1 MIRNAEKNGDS
12 NIHRNETTKTM
23 HMKNPVHENGTAMLP
38 PADLEFEIKQLK
50 DALVVERER
59 TLRAHADFKN
69 YRRRIEHDGSTII
82 DSETRKIFLLLLD
95 IVDDLEKALKW
106 IHSEEPVVASG
117 IRMIHHKLLSLL
129 ESFAVIPFES
139 VGEPFDHDLHE
150 AVAIEKDTDCEAGIV
165 TDELRRGYRRN
176 SVLLRAAQVRIAV
189 K

>member
-1 MIRNAEKNGDS
+1 MIRNAEKNGDP
-12 NIHRNETTKTM
+12 NGHRNKPMNTM
-23 HMKNPVHENGTAMLP
+23 HLKNHNHENGTAMLP
-38 PADLEFEIKQLK
+38 PADLVFEIKQLE
-50 DALVVERER
+50 DALAVERER

-69 YRRRIEHDGSTII
+69 YRRRIEHDGSTMA
-82 DSETRKIFLLLLD
+82 DTETRKIFLLLLD

-129 ESFAVIPFES
+129 ESFAVIPFDS
-139 VGEPFDHDLHE
+139 IGEPFDHDLHE
-150 AVAIEKDTDCEAGIV
+150 AVAIEKDTGRESGIV

>member
-1 MIRNAEKNGDS
+1 MIQNAEKNADQDD
-12 NIHRNETTKTM
+12 HRIEPTNAV
-23 HMKNPVHENGTAMLP
+23 HMKNHIHENGAAMLP
-38 PADLEFEIKQLK
+38 PADLVFEIKQLE

-69 YRRRIEHDGSTII
+69 YRRRIEHDGSTMA
-82 DSETRKIFLLLLD
+82 DTETRKIFLLLLD

-129 ESFAVIPFES
+129 ESFAVIPFDS
-139 VGEPFDHDLHE
+139 VGEPFDHNLHE
-150 AVAIEKDTDCEAGIV
+150 AVAIEKNTGCESGIV